1 MQRYVMAVVGFFV
14 LILSGCFGANPLLTT
29 MEPPPTFE
37 TARSEL
43 RAISAAANS
52 LLVSDVVVSLSGSDR
67 AGWRLPRR
75 PVAGGDVSP
84 PYTATRFSGSDWPMT
99 PRMTTSGLLGT
110 RN

>member
-1 MQRYVMAVVGFFV
+1 MQQGGEHLVQRYVMAVVGFFV

-37 TARSEL
+37 SARSEL

-67 AGWRLPRR
+67 AGWRRAPTSCGRRGMSRHLIRLP
-75 PVAGGDVSP
+75 VSP
-84 PYTATRFSGSDWPMT
+84 DQTGR
-99 PRMTTSGLLGT
+99 
-110 RN
+110 